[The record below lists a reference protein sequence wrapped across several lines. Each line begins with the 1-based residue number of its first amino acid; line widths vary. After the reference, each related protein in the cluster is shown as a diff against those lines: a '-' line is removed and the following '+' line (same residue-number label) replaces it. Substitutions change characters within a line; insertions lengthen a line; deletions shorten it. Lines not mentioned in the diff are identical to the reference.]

1 MQGIAVTIMVIKQCC
16 IRDDTVYKTIRTFL
30 NVIGYN

>member
-1 MQGIAVTIMVIKQCC
+1 MQGITVTIMVIKQCY
-16 IRDDTVYKTIRTFL
+16 IRDDTVYKTIRKFL